1 MYFGRNRLNVFA
13 KANFKADS
21 DMGFA
26 TLNVELI
33 VSMLT

>member
-1 MYFGRNRLNVFA
+1 MYYGRNRLNVFA

-26 TLNVELI
+26 TLNQG
-33 VSMLT
+33 